1 MTRASEIQLTD
12 NTIENLKLMAPKL
25 TERQQNIVLGLFF
38 GFMVQN
44 EKVGEVEI
52 DSLEAGEASA

>member
-1 MTRASEIQLTD
+1 MTVANKIQLTD

-38 GFMVQN
+38 WFYGA
-44 EKVGEVEI
+44 K
-52 DSLEAGEASA
+52 

>member
-52 DSLEAGEASA
+52 DSLEAGKASA

>member
-1 MTRASEIQLTD
+1 MTVANKIQLTD

-44 EKVGEVEI
+44 EKVGDMKI
-52 DSLEAGEASA
+52 DSLEAGKASA